1 MSCLTQIFSNIVPI
15 IIAILV
21 FSILVIV
28 HEFGHYIVAKKSGI
42 FVEEFAVG
50 MGPMIVSKK

>member
-1 MSCLTQIFSNIVPI
+1 MTQIFSNIVPI